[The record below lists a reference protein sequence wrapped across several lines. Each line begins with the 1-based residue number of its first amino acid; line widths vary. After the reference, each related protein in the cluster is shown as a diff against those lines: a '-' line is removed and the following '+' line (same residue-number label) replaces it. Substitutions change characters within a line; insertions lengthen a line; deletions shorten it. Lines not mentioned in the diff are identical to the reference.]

1 MSAALLASLEKF
13 KEHLIKKEQDVAKI
27 AVEMAIEEIHQL
39 NAKIE
44 KLQKKLTRLEDK
56 ITHLEKEQV

>member
-1 MSAALLASLEKF
+1 MSAALLANLEKF
-13 KEHLIKKEQDVAKI
+13 KEHLIKKDQDVAKI
-27 AVEMAIEEIHQL
+27 AVEMAIEEIYQL

-44 KLQKKLTRLEDK
+44 KLQKKITRLEDK